1 MKEEYEQSQPCET
14 SMGNFDKEFDKINTL
29 DKMKEYLE
37 YLIKSGINDVKRKTL
52 VPVYD
57 NKKKNEDSKED

>member
-1 MKEEYEQSQPCET
+1 
-14 SMGNFDKEFDKINTL
+14 MGNFDKEFDKINTL

-37 YLIKSGINDVKRKTL
+37 YLMKNGINDVKKKTL

>member
-1 MKEEYEQSQPCET
+1 
-14 SMGNFDKEFDKINTL
+14 MGNFDKEFGKINTL

-57 NKKKNEDSKED
+57 NKKKNEDSKET